1 MALESKFSIPPKKTL
16 PEMEEDVIKFWKEND
31 TFKKSVEQR
40 PENNRFVFIDG
51 PPFVSGSPHYAHLLI
66 SIAKDLIPR
75 YWTMKG
81 KKVRRVFGWDCH
93 GLPIEAKVNEKYNIR
108 NRKQVAEFGVDKYV
122 ALCREYVEQQ
132 ISDWRWYI
140 EKIGRWADLDNAYKT
155 MDPDFG
161 ESVVWAFK
169 QMYDK
174 GYVYR
179 GKRTSLYSTETST
192 PVSDFEVAMDPD
204 NYRDVEDLSVYIK
217 FEIKEDENPWKN
229 LTGENKVYL
238 LAWTTT
244 PWTLPSNF
252 CLAVNPEFK
261 YVLIKTGN
269 EFYVTGQDRLREVLG
284 DLEFEIIEEFSGE
297 KLLGLSYVPL
307 FDFLA
312 HGNEND
318 YKVYESSDVTN
329 TEGTQILHVAPAFG
343 EVDFEL
349 GKKYGVS
356 DLADIDDEGI
366 MTVGE
371 WKGIYIRKASPL
383 IAEDLKQ
390 RNLLLRS
397 ELYKHRLPF
406 YRSKEPLIYK
416 TQDAYFIKL
425 KELNQE
431 ILKLNEEVN
440 WIPESIKEGRF
451 KEVVESAP
459 DWGISRKRYWGTVMP
474 IWACDDGEEIVV
486 GSVEELRKYTDQIA
500 EDEKVSWHR
509 DVLDKIELKKDGK
522 IFRRIP
528 DILDVWL
535 DSGSVPFAE
544 YHYPFENKELF
555 EKGFPADFIIE
566 YTGQIRAWFQILFR
580 VSAALFGRAPFK
592 NVVAHGVLAGTDGR
606 KMSKSFKNYPDSK
619 NILNTIGADALRLYF
634 MSSPLMSGDNTSF
647 NEKELQNKARGVL
660 SIYWNS
666 LVYFLTHA
674 VDRDFDANIVSKNPL
689 DKWIKARLAE
699 TIQTLEAQFQG
710 YMIPPAV
717 RAAESFVTDLSTW
730 YIRRSRNRIVA
741 GDPEALG
748 TLYQV
753 LLESAKA
760 FAPIIP
766 FITENI
772 YKELKNG
779 GKGEFKES
787 IHLEDYPVVSELT
800 KEEQALLNEMTIVRD
815 IASIAHAIRKET
827 NMALKQP
834 LPTLAILGPVKLSE
848 SAAEILRDEV
858 NVKKVVFAGEKDE
871 KLKWVQVKEIQIGL
885 DTEIPEELKQE
896 GLVRELTRLVQDL
909 RKRSGLT
916 INDQIE
922 LSVKSEDAAV
932 NSVLEK
938 FRDIIESETRSK
950 LLPQVE
956 SPDKTEEGKLNKNK
970 VVLEIKKVETPSS

>member
-1 MALESKFSIPPKKTL
+1 
-16 PEMEEDVIKFWKEND
+16 MEEDVIKFWKEND
-31 TFKKSVEQR
+31 TFRKSVEQR
-40 PENNRFVFIDG
+40 SEKNRFVFIDG
-51 PPFVSGSPHYAHLLI
+51 PPFVSGSPHYAHLLV

-81 KKVRRVFGWDCH
+81 KRVRRVFGWDCH
-93 GLPIEAKVNEKYNIR
+93 GLPIEAKVNEKYRIR
-108 NRKQVAEFGVDKYV
+108 NRKQVQEFGVDKYV

-140 EKIGRWADLDNAYKT
+140 EKIGRWVDLDHAYKT
-155 MDPDFG
+155 MDSDFG

-169 QMYDK
+169 QMYEK
-174 GYVYR
+174 GLVYC

-204 NYRDVEDLSVYIK
+204 NYRDVEDLSVYVK
-217 FEIKEDENPWKN
+217 FELKENPWKN
-229 LTGENKVYL
+229 LTGENKAYL

-261 YVLIKTGN
+261 YVLVKAGK
-269 EFYVTGQDRLREVLG
+269 EFMVVGQDRLKEALG
-284 DLEFEIIEEFSGE
+284 DLEFEILEEFSGE
-297 KLLGLSYVPL
+297 KLLGLSYIPL

-318 YKVYESSDVTN
+318 YKVYSSEEVTS

-356 DLADIDDEGI
+356 DLSDIDDEGN
-366 MTVGE
+366 MMVGP
-371 WKGIYIRKASPL
+371 WKGIYIRKASPMVT
-383 IAEDLKQ
+383 EDLKQ
-390 RNLLLRS
+390 KGLLLRS
-397 ELYKHRLPF
+397 EIYKHRLPF

-431 ILKLNEEVN
+431 ILKLNQEVN
-440 WIPESIKEGRF
+440 WIPETIKEGRF
-451 KEVVESAP
+451 REVVESAP
-459 DWGISRKRYWGTVMP
+459 DWCISRQRYWGTVMP
-474 IWACDDGEEIVV
+474 IWKSEDGEEIVI
-486 GSVEELRKYTDQIA
+486 GSVEELKKYSDQIV
-500 EDEKVSWHR
+500 EKDNKNYVGDKQLSWHR
-509 DVLDKIELKKDGK
+509 DVLDQVELKKDGK
-522 IFRRIP
+522 VFKRIP

-580 VSAALFGRAPFK
+580 VSAALFDKAPFK

-619 NILNTIGADALRLYF
+619 EVLNTIGADALRLYF
-634 MSSPLMSGDNTSF
+634 MSSSLMTGENTSF

-666 LVYFLTHA
+666 LVYFITHA
-674 VDRDFDANIVSKNPL
+674 VGRDFDSNITSENPL

-699 TIQTLEAQFQG
+699 TIQTLENQFQN
-710 YMIPPAV
+710 YVVPPAV
-717 RAAESFVTDLSTW
+717 RAAEGFINDLSTW
-730 YIRRSRNRIVA
+730 YIRRSRNRIVS

-753 LLESAKA
+753 LLGSAKA

-766 FITENI
+766 FITESI
-772 YKELKNG
+772 YKELERG
-779 GKGEFKES
+779 GKGKFKES
-787 IHLEDYPVVSELT
+787 IHLEDYPMSDSELLS
-800 KEEQALLNEMTIVRD
+800 KEQNLLKEMAIVRD
-815 IASIAHAIRKET
+815 IASFAHAIRKEA
-827 NMALKQP
+827 NLALKQP
-834 LPTLAILGPVKLSE
+834 LATLAIFGPVNLSE
-848 SAAEILRDEV
+848 DTTEILRDEV
-858 NVKKVVFAGEKDE
+858 NVKKVIFAKEKDE
-871 KLKWVQVKEIQIGL
+871 KLKWVQVREVQIGL

-922 LSVKSEDAAV
+922 LSVKSEDGMVRA
-932 NSVLEK
+932 VLEK
-938 FRDIIESETRSK
+938 FKDIIEKETRSK

-956 SPDKTEEGKLNKNK
+956 GTSEEMKLNKVKANIS
-970 VVLEIKKVETPSS
+970 IKKVS